1 MSEVTPKVVVVG
13 SGSAVP
19 DPVRANP
26 SQAVV
31 FGDDVLLFDCGERA
45 TVNLVRAG
53 FSPLDVRH
61 LFFTHLHWDHIA
73 DFNYLLMTVWNCGK
87 RDPLNVWG
95 PRGTREMTEAF
106 LRAHQVDVEFVRTF
120 VEQLPPHITD
130 RPPAEPALAMHD
142 VHAGTLLETD
152 RYRVSAVQVQ
162 HLSLLGYADADWAYR
177 VDSDAGSVAFS
188 GDTVPCDAMIEL
200 ARDVDILVHEATFL
214 EEIIEERAPA
224 WTGHTGP
231 RSAGRI
237 ARESGARKLVLT
249 HLGPYDSHPKA
260 VEMASLY
267 YGPRRGPE
275 IWSKILQDAASEFSG
290 PIVIAEDAMV
300 LELGGAEAGVR

>member
-1 MSEVTPKVVVVG
+1 MGASTPRVVLVG

-19 DPVRANP
+19 DPERGNP
-26 SQAVV
+26 SQAVA
-31 FGDDVLLFDCGERA
+31 FGDEVLLFDCGERT

-53 FSPLDVRH
+53 ISPLDVRH
-61 LFFTHLHWDHIA
+61 VLFTHLHWDHIA

-87 RDPLNVWG
+87 EDALNVWG
-95 PRGTREMTEAF
+95 PPGTREMTEGF
-106 LRAHQVDVEFVRTF
+106 LRAHQVDVEFVRRF
-120 VEQLPPHITD
+120 VESLPDHITE
-130 RPPAEPALAMHD
+130 RPPPEPILAMHD
-142 VHAGTLLETD
+142 VRAGTILETD
-152 RYRVSAVQVQ
+152 RYRITAAEVQ
-162 HLSLLGYADADWAYR
+162 HLSLLGFPNADWAYR
-177 VDSDAGSVAFS
+177 VDCDEGSVAFS
-188 GDTVPCDAMIEL
+188 GDTVPCDAMVEL

-237 ARESGARKLVLT
+237 ARESGAKKLVLT

-290 PIVIAEDAMV
+290 PIVVGQDAMV
-300 LELGGAEAGVR
+300 IELDRSP